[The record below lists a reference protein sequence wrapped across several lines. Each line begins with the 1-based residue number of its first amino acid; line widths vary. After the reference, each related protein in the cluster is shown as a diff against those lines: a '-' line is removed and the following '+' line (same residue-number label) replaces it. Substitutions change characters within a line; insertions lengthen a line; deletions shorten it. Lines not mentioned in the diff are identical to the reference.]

1 MELQYISIDEQ
12 VADILTKSLGRGKFI
27 HLRDKLG
34 VVQNT
39 FLGKREC

>member
-1 MELQYISIDEQ
+1 MELQYISTDEQ
-12 VADILTKSLGRGKFI
+12 VVDIVTKSLGRGKFI
-27 HLRDKLG
+27 HFRDKLG

>member
-1 MELQYISIDEQ
+1 MLQYISIDEQ
-12 VADILTKSLGRGKFI
+12 VAYILTKSLGRGKFVFF
-27 HLRDKLG
+27 RDKLT